1 MKCNHCHEREIN
13 IASRKL
19 CKKCYDWLRR
29 HNRVEEYPKI
39 DLYRDRLI
47 RKYGIYIIS
56 DFINAGVVCNLSQ
69 LARYHGF
76 TRANA
81 SIIFE
86 KLFNKK
92 YSEAIK
98 REA

>member
-1 MKCNHCHEREIN
+1 MKCDHCHKREVN

-29 HNRVEEYPKI
+29 HGRVEEYPKI

-47 RKYGIYIIS
+47 RKYGKNVIK
-56 DFINAGVVCNLSQ
+56 DFICAGGRYSLSD
-69 LARYHGF
+69 LARVYGF
-76 TRANA
+76 SREYA
-81 SIIFE
+81 SYIFE

-92 YSEAIK
+92 YSEVMK
-98 REA
+98 RR